1 MSEFVTVARP
11 YAKAA
16 FDFAVEH
23 NSVERWQDM
32 LAFVAEVTKNEQ
44 MTELLSG
51 ALAPETL
58 SDVFIA
64 VCGEQ
69 LDENGQNLIRVMA
82 ENGRLNALPDVLEQF
97 IHLRAA
103 SEATAEVEVIS
114 AAQMSDEQL
123 AKITAAMEKRLSRK
137 VKLNCKIDKSVMAGV
152 IIRSG
157 DMVIDGSV
165 RGRLERLASCWINRE
180 DGMFASEEGKKLM
193 KDWNLPEGLMGVGA
207 LALGYASSHP
217 HTVKPRKEDYYR
229 IIK

>member
-1 MSEFVTVARP
+1 MSEFITVARP

-32 LAFVAEVTKNEQ
+32 LAFAAE
-44 MTELLSG
+44 MAELLSG

-58 SDVFIA
+58 AESFIA

-97 IHLRAA
+97 IHLRAV
-103 SEATAEVEVIS
+103 SEATAEVDVIS
-114 AAQMSDEQL
+114 AAALSEQQL
-123 AKITAAMEKRLSRK
+123 AKISAAMEKRLSRK

-152 IIRSG
+152 IIRAG

-165 RGRLERLASCWINRE
+165 RGRLERLADVLQS
-180 DGMFASEEGKKLM
+180 
-193 KDWNLPEGLMGVGA
+193 
-207 LALGYASSHP
+207 
-217 HTVKPRKEDYYR
+217 
-229 IIK
+229 

>member
-1 MSEFVTVARP
+1 MSEFITVARP

-23 NSVERWQDM
+23 QSVERWQDM
-32 LAFVAEVTKNEQ
+32 LAFAAEVTKNEQ
-44 MTELLSG
+44 MAELLSG

-58 SDVFIA
+58 AESFIA

-97 IHLRAA
+97 IHLRAVR
-103 SEATAEVEVIS
+103 EATAEVVDVIS
-114 AAQMSDEQL
+114 AAALSEQQL
-123 AKITAAMEKRLSRK
+123 AKISAAMEKRLSRK

-152 IIRSG
+152 IIRAG

-165 RGRLERLASCWINRE
+165 RGRLERLADVLQS
-180 DGMFASEEGKKLM
+180 
-193 KDWNLPEGLMGVGA
+193 
-207 LALGYASSHP
+207 
-217 HTVKPRKEDYYR
+217 
-229 IIK
+229 

>member
-1 MSEFVTVARP
+1 MSEFITVARP

-23 NSVERWQDM
+23 QSVERWQDM
-32 LAFVAEVTKNEQ
+32 LAFAAEVTKTNKWQ
-44 MTELLSG
+44 SFSG

-58 SDVFIA
+58 AESFIA

-97 IHLRAA
+97 IHLRAV
-103 SEATAEVEVIS
+103 SEATAEVDVIS
-114 AAQMSDEQL
+114 AAALSEQQL
-123 AKITAAMEKRLSRK
+123 AKISAAMEKRLSRK

-152 IIRSG
+152 IIRAG

-165 RGRLERLASCWINRE
+165 RGRLERLADVLQS
-180 DGMFASEEGKKLM
+180 
-193 KDWNLPEGLMGVGA
+193 
-207 LALGYASSHP
+207 
-217 HTVKPRKEDYYR
+217 
-229 IIK
+229 

>member
-1 MSEFVTVARP
+1 MSEFITVARP

-23 NSVERWQDM
+23 QSVERWQDM
-32 LAFVAEVTKNEQ
+32 LAFAAEVTKNEQ
-44 MTELLSG
+44 MAELLSG

-58 SDVFIA
+58 AESFIA

-97 IHLRAA
+97 IHLRAV
-103 SEATAEVEVIS
+103 SEATAEVDVIS
-114 AAQMSDEQL
+114 AAALSEQQL
-123 AKITAAMEKRLSRK
+123 ANISAAMEKRLSRK

-165 RGRLERLASCWINRE
+165 RGRLERLADVLQS
-180 DGMFASEEGKKLM
+180 
-193 KDWNLPEGLMGVGA
+193 
-207 LALGYASSHP
+207 
-217 HTVKPRKEDYYR
+217 
-229 IIK
+229 

>member
-1 MSEFVTVARP
+1 MSEFITVARP

-23 NSVERWQDM
+23 QSVERWQDM
-32 LAFVAEVTKNEQ
+32 LAFAAEVTKNEQ
-44 MTELLSG
+44 MASVSG

-58 SDVFIA
+58 AESFIA

-97 IHLRAA
+97 IHLRAV
-103 SEATAEVEVIS
+103 SEATAEVDVIS
-114 AAQMSDEQL
+114 AAALSEQQL
-123 AKITAAMEKRLSRK
+123 AKISAAMEKRLSRK

-152 IIRSG
+152 IIRAG

-165 RGRLERLASCWINRE
+165 RGRLERLADVLQS
-180 DGMFASEEGKKLM
+180 
-193 KDWNLPEGLMGVGA
+193 
-207 LALGYASSHP
+207 
-217 HTVKPRKEDYYR
+217 
-229 IIK
+229 